1 MKITI
6 DKSKLNQVLKA
17 VEEGFGDAVA
27 ALDKEYVDVI
37 EDPNEFG
44 DLGFRNQDI
53 VDTGRFRESQK
64 VIEERTEH
72 GVEVK
77 WHWNPV
83 DPESGYQYAPALYA
97 GYSAFGKKWIPGRP
111 WPERAVK
118 RVDPGKVFED
128 GVKNRL

>member
-27 ALDKEYVDVI
+27 ALDKEYIDVI

-53 VDTGRFRESQK
+53 VDTGRFRDSQK
-64 VIEERTEH
+64 VIETRTAH
-72 GVEVK
+72 GVDVK

-83 DPESGYQYAPALYA
+83 DPETGLHYAPHLYTGFA
-97 GYSAFGKKWIPGRP
+97 VGPKWIPGRP

-118 RVDPGKVFED
+118 RADPGKIFED